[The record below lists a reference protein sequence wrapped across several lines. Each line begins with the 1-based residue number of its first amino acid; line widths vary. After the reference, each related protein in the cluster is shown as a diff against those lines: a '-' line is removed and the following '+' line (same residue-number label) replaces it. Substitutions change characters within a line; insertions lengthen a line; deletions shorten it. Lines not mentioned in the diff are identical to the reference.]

1 MQKKA
6 GKEIGGEAGCYDS
19 SIMRGRMSHG
29 NCGSPKGGEASREE
43 SWGA

>member
-6 GKEIGGEAGCYDS
+6 GKEIGGEADCYDS

-29 NCGSPKGGEASREE
+29 N
-43 SWGA
+43 